1 MAKKKTTTRR
11 PVPASARG
19 NLTLSL
25 LQKAAL
31 VTTGAA
37 AAFKILLWSLGAPI
51 DSADSVIAGLRVAFA
66 TLSFVG
72 FDLVLV
78 AIVVDQRR
86 YGATWDGI
94 AAASAAALISALIA
108 LDVARVVDWPVLHGA
123 PAALLLL
130 FAVHLMLPRRWS
142 RAAELRRLVRQLITV
157 VRQERAA
164 RAELVRRVAVAEEV
178 AHQSRATPPAVS
190 PGGAPLVAIQINQTA
205 DGAPSDRPGAPPAQL
220 PAPDDDALLEAMR
233 LVRQEAMSVKAAAR
247 RTGAS
252 ETTLRRRLAPRDQ
265 EKAGVG

>member
-1 MAKKKTTTRR
+1 MPKKTMTTRR
-11 PVPASARG
+11 PVPAAAG
-19 NLTLSL
+19 GHLTLTP

-31 VTTGAA
+31 ITTGAA
-37 AAFKILLWSLGAPI
+37 AAFKILLWSLGASI
-51 DSADSVIAGLRVAFA
+51 DAADSWIVALRVIFA
-66 TLSFVG
+66 ALSFVG

-94 AAASAAALISALIA
+94 AAAGAAAIISALIA

-142 RAAELRRLVRQLITV
+142 RAAELRRLVRRLITL

-164 RAELVRRVAVAEEV
+164 RAELARRVAAAEAV
-178 AHQSRATPPAVS
+178 AHHGRATPPS
-190 PGGAPLVAIQINQTA
+190 GAPLVAIQMNYHDA
-205 DGAPSDRPGAPPAQL
+205 GGAPERSAGALPAQL
-220 PAPDDDALLEAMR
+220 PAPDDDALVEAVR
-233 LVRQEAMSVKAAAR
+233 LVRQEDMSVKAAAR

-252 ETTLRRRLAPRDQ
+252 ESTLRRRLAAPRAT
-265 EKAGVG
+265 EERAG